1 MEKQFDMRNTS
12 AFKFI
17 ETFNLIVVSQARS
30 SVYRTVFI
38 EQIYV
43 KFSYNT
49 NSNLVLYIYYMYYF
63 QILPL

>member
-30 SVYRTVFI
+30 SVYRTDLCEI
-38 EQIYV
+38 
-43 KFSYNT
+43 
-49 NSNLVLYIYYMYYF
+49 
-63 QILPL
+63 